1 MVDLPR
7 FEEIQALVKAQMQAT
22 EVVMQ
27 AEMTSEVPLAELV
40 MAYALGAG
48 ETVSPF
54 AHVVKRRDVWL
65 SRPAYPNCR
74 SLY

>member
-48 ETVSPF
+48 GNGF
-54 AHVVKRRDVWL
+54 AL
-65 SRPAYPNCR
+65 CSRC
-74 SLY
+74 

>member
-48 ETVSPF
+48 G
-54 AHVVKRRDVWL
+54 KRFRPLLTLL
-65 SRPAYPNCR
+65 SAGMCGYLP
-74 SLY
+74 